1 MTIHTLDKN
10 MDVSNKIIEYRDR
23 PEGSESKLKTYS
35 DGFKVLKTILK
46 LKRTYKPI
54 AFYNEVALLMFI
66 IGTLFL
72 VPVLIDY
79 FGTGLVP
86 RFPTFI
92 ASIFFYIMTVL
103 FFFLGQILGSIV
115 KNNRQKFELELNT
128 WQYRFNELKNR
139 K

>member
-1 MTIHTLDKN
+1 M
-10 MDVSNKIIEYRDR
+10 
-23 PEGSESKLKTYS
+23 
-35 DGFKVLKTILK
+35 K

-92 ASIFFYIMTVL
+92 ASIFFYIMMVL